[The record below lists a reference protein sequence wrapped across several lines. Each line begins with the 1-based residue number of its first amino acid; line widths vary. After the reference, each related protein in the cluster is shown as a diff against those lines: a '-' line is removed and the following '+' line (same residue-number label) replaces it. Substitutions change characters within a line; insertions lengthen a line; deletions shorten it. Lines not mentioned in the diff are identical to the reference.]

1 MYFESEN
8 MKMTA
13 EQIQQKIKFIDI
25 RINNLRAKGETKNA
39 ALIKKQLRKRRA
51 LEAQL

>member
-1 MYFESEN
+1 
-8 MKMTA
+8 MTV
-13 EQIQQKIKFIDI
+13 EQIQQKIKVIDI
-25 RINNLRAKGETKNA
+25 RINNLKAKGETKNA

>member
-1 MYFESEN
+1 
-8 MKMTA
+8 MTA

-25 RINNLRAKGETKNA
+25 RINNLKAKGETKNA

>member
-1 MYFESEN
+1 
-8 MKMTA
+8 MTT
-13 EQIQQKIKFIDI
+13 EQIKQKISFIDT
-25 RINNLRAKGETKNA
+25 RINNLKAKGETKNA